1 MPEVIDFT
9 KWSALMLGLLMLF
22 AAIGALRKPGI
33 WQAMISEIE
42 KSPALQLISG
52 LAELTIGT
60 MIYLANPW
68 MPQDLLACVMK
79 GVAGLMMLEALMV
92 LGFSDLYFHF
102 WLKNLSFMHR
112 GWSIVTFIAGIALT
126 AAAMLRL
133 S

>member
-1 MPEVIDFT
+1 MPEAIDLT
-9 KWSALMLGLLMLF
+9 KWSALLLGLFMLF

-33 WQAMISEIE
+33 WQTMINEIE

-60 MIYLANPW
+60 LIYLANPW
-68 MPQDLLACVMK
+68 MPQDILSCIMK
-79 GVAGLMMLEALMV
+79 GIAGLMMLEALMV

-102 WLKNLSFMHR
+102 WLRNLSFMHR

-126 AAAMLRL
+126 VAAFLRL
-133 S
+133 T